1 MSSPALVES
10 AEWRVSA
17 ALERRERSLGR
28 ETERREEEGGREG
41 WQQPIYCQYRE
52 RGERRESEGAREAD
66 GGRERARQGG
76 SGALPNRFRG
86 GGGAVGM
93 AEGAPVPAETDPLLH
108 EPDCP
113 AGFKPDGEDSDNVA
127 KFKSI
132 IVTPAGE
139 GLDGALRVST
149 RRHC

>member
-1 MSSPALVES
+1 MA
-10 AEWRVSA
+10 R
-17 ALERRERSLGR
+17 LGGVGAQGAQPWKR
-28 ETERREEEGGREG
+28 DREERGRG
-41 WQQPIYCQYRE
+41 RE
-52 RGERRESEGAREAD
+52 RGLATTYLLPVQRARGTEGERGSARGRRREGAREA
-66 GGRERARQGG
+66 GRERCPPP
-76 SGALPNRFRG
+76 SLSG
-86 GGGAVGM
+86 GGGAVAM

>member
-1 MSSPALVES
+1 ME
-10 AEWRVSA
+10 
-17 ALERRERSLGR
+17 ER
-28 ETERREEEGGREG
+28 
-41 WQQPIYCQYRE
+41 Q
-52 RGERRESEGAREAD
+52 RGERKREGERAGNTLSTASTESEGN
-66 GGRERARQGG
+66 GGRARERARQTEGG
-76 SGALPNRFRG
+76 SARG
-86 GGGAVGM
+86 REGAVPSPIAFGGRGAVAM